1 MENNE
6 ESEAPRGHIV
16 NMVRDLINND
26 RPSFGNIFTHLAI
39 NLIERSMIREAENRS
54 LEENNKP
61 VVATEEQMESLG
73 NYQRVNKEEV
83 SEDNTCCICLAPY
96 KTGEGKRTLGCEHSF
111 HKKCIDKWLTVSKKE
126 CPICRKNPFD

>member
-6 ESEAPRGHIV
+6 ESEASRGHIV

-61 VVATEEQMESLG
+61 VIATEEQMESLG
-73 NYQRVNKEEV
+73 NYQIVTKINKLK
-83 SEDNTCCICLAPY
+83 DYYI
-96 KTGEGKRTLGCEHSF
+96 SF
-111 HKKCIDKWLTVSKKE
+111 NIFIENNSIYLC
-126 CPICRKNPFD
+126 FY